1 MRALTIYEPYAGLIA
16 GGIKTIEVRRQPL
29 NYRGPLLIHAAKGDR
44 PAAVIGTAQMV
55 DCRPLTNADLPA
67 AVLDELPAHQVY
79 GLVLEA
85 ARRLPGRVEWRGRQ
99 GLWIPES
106 ELREHVADVLSPW
119 AREVAEAAHR
129 AGLRLSRHKHM
140 WRVHPP
146 GQSDAK
152 LRYGTSAAWWLRGQ
166 TRTVEVCGSTEDG
179 ERMHREF
186 MVQEDKHAQETRGA
200 TTAERARAEAAA
212 AGLKLKRTAPNGWM
226 LWDEKGNHVATEAN
240 LGDVAERIQEIKKRR
255 KPRMGRVTKKEVT
268 EAAQA
273 AGLRL
278 LSMRAPHNGS
288 GRTRRNEWA
297 LVDERGNTIFE
308 DSSLASLLQR
318 CRDHQAAQAAPES
331 MPAAP
336 AVVDA
341 PPNAAPVPHLTA
353 AEAVP
358 AVVDAPPT
366 GQPVPHLTE
375 AEAAAGA
382 AEADRLYGGES
393 PYDRERVTA
402 ELAHY
407 LGQGALS
414 ILAAGQRLIQLKE
427 HESHGEWLG
436 LLDRIGIGLTTAQRM
451 MRAARKFLSGSNA
464 ALVPHLDSAT
474 KLYELALMDD
484 DDLAELREGGTIA
497 GATLDDIQRMSP
509 SELRAVLRA
518 TRKEANEREDAQ
530 RERIK
535 KKDAQIEQL
544 EGDVDGLRRTVEA
557 ARNPGRKDWTAAER
571 GLLLE
576 SARADMELRRAV
588 ENFEAV
594 IERLHEHAAKEDA
607 RAQSRLGGLRN
618 VPAAKALLNVRGRL
632 DATSSYLHGKLGY
645 IDERL
650 SEHLATE
657 RPAPDDV
664 MPWEV
669 PTPPGDPDASSPD
682 RTDPDHA

>member
-119 AREVAEAAHR
+119 GREVAEAAHR
-129 AGLRLSRHKHM
+129 AGLRLSRHKHT

-152 LRYGTSAAWWLRGQ
+152 LRYGTSAAWWLGGQ

-212 AGLKLKRTAPNGWM
+212 AGLELKRTAPNGWM

-255 KPRMGRVTKKEVT
+255 KTRMARVTKKEVT

-278 LSMRAPHNGS
+278 LSTRAPHNGS
-288 GRTRRNEWA
+288 GRRKPNEWA
-297 LVDERGNTIFE
+297 LVDERGNTIFA
-308 DSSLASLLQR
+308 DSSMASLLQR

-341 PPNAAPVPHLTA
+341 PLVVDAPPDAAPVPHLGA
-353 AEAVP
+353 VEA
-358 AVVDAPPT
+358 T
-366 GQPVPHLTE
+366 
-375 AEAAAGA
+375 AGA
-382 AEADRLYGGES
+382 AEADRLYGGNE
-393 PYDRERVTA
+393 PYDLDRSVARARARLNDAILPMLEAGA
-402 ELAHY
+402 EL
-407 LGQGALS
+407 
-414 ILAAGQRLIQLKE
+414 IRIKE
-427 HESHGEWLG
+427 HEPHGTWATVLEE
-436 LLDRIGIGLTTAQRM
+436 RIGISQFVAKSM
-451 MRAARKFLSGSNA
+451 MRAARKFLDSPNRR
-464 ALVPHLDSAT
+464 LVADLKSVT
-474 KLYELALMDD
+474 KVYELALMDD

-544 EGDVDGLRRTVEA
+544 EGDVDGLRRTLEA
-557 ARNPGRKDWTAAER
+557 ARNPGRKEWTDTER

-576 SARADMELRRAV
+576 SARADMDLRRAV

-594 IERLHEHAAKEDA
+594 IERLHEHAGKEDA
-607 RAQSRLGGLRN
+607 RAQSRLGGLHN
-618 VPAAKALLNVRGRL
+618 VPAAKALLDVRGRL

-669 PTPPGDPDASSPD
+669 PTPPGDPAASSPD

>member
-1 MRALTIYEPYAGLIA
+1 MIGIA
-16 GGIKTIEVRRQPL
+16 EL
-29 NYRGPLLIHAAKGDR
+29 
-44 PAAVIGTAQMV
+44 V
-55 DCRPLTNADLPA
+55 DCRPLTEDDLPA
-67 AVLDELPAHQVY
+67 AVLNELPAHQVY
-79 GLVLEA
+79 GLVLED
-85 ARRLPGRVEWRGRQ
+85 ARPLPGRVEWRGRQ

-106 ELREHVADVLSPW
+106 ELQGHVADVLSPW

-129 AGLRLSRHKHM
+129 AGLRLSWRNPS

-146 GQSDAK
+146 DRSDANPRYVTSVPDAE
-152 LRYGTSAAWWLRGQ
+152 LRYLGGCRPIQ
-166 TRTVEVCGSTEDG
+166 VCGSPEEG
-179 ERMHREF
+179 RRMRREL
-186 MVQEDKHAQETRGA
+186 K
-200 TTAERARAEAAA
+200 AERARAEAAA
-212 AGLKLKRTAPNGWM
+212 AGLELKRTAPNGWE
-226 LWDEKGNHVATEAN
+226 LWDEKGNHVATERN

-255 KPRMGRVTKKEVT
+255 KTRMARVTKKEVT

-297 LVDERGNTIFE
+297 LVDERGKTIFE

-341 PPNAAPVPHLTA
+341 PPNRSPVTDLSA
-353 AEAVP
+353 AEAPAAVP
-358 AVVDAPPT
+358 AVVDAPPNRS
-366 GQPVPHLTE
+366 PVTDLSA
-375 AEAAAGA
+375 AEAPAAVPAVVDAPSNRSPVTDLSAAEVAAGA
-382 AEADRLYGGES
+382 AEADRLYGGEL

-427 HESHGEWLG
+427 HEPHGEWVG
-436 LLDRIGIGLTTAQRM
+436 LLERIGLGHETAKRM
-451 MRAARKFLSGSNA
+451 MRAARKFLGGPNG
-464 ALVPHLDSAT
+464 ALVPHLNSAT

-594 IERLHEHAAKEDA
+594 IERLHEHAGKEDA

-618 VPAAKALLNVRGRL
+618 VPAAEALLNVRGRL
-632 DATSSYLHGKLGY
+632 DATSSYLHGKLGD

-669 PTPPGDPDASSPD
+669 PTPPGDPGASSPD

>member
-44 PAAVIGTAQMV
+44 PAAVIGLAELV
-55 DCRPLTNADLPA
+55 DCRPLTEDDLPA
-67 AVLDELPAHQVY
+67 AVLNELPGHQVY
-79 GLVLEA
+79 GLVLED
-85 ARRLPGRVEWRGRQ
+85 ARPLPGRVEWRGRQ

-106 ELREHVADVLSPW
+106 ELQGHVADVLSPW

-152 LRYGTSAAWWLRGQ
+152 LRYVTSAPWCLAKGQ
-166 TRTVEVCGSTEDG
+166 TRVVEVCGGMKDG
-179 ERMHREF
+179 HRMQRELIA
-186 MVQEDKHAQETRGA
+186 QEDSPTR
-200 TTAERARAEAAA
+200 RVRAEEAAAA
-212 AGLKLKRTAPNGWM
+212 AGLELKRTRPSGWE
-226 LWDEKGNHVATEAN
+226 LWDERGSCVATEAN

-255 KPRMGRVTKKEVT
+255 KTRMARVTKKEVT

-278 LSMRAPHNGS
+278 LSMRVPHNGS

-297 LVDERGNTIFE
+297 LVDERGNTISE

-341 PPNAAPVPHLTA
+341 PPNGAPVPHLTA
-353 AEAVP
+353 AEAAP
-358 AVVDAPPT
+358 AVVDAPSK
-366 GQPVPHLTE
+366 GQLVPRLTD

-382 AEADRLYGGES
+382 AEADRLYGGEL

-427 HESHGEWLG
+427 HEPHGEWMG
-436 LLDRIGIGLTTAQRM
+436 LLERIGLGHDTAKRM
-451 MRAARKFLSGSNA
+451 MRAARKFLGGPNG
-464 ALVPHLDSAT
+464 ALVPHLNSAT

-544 EGDVDGLRRTVEA
+544 ESDVDGLRRTVEA
-557 ARNPGRKDWTAAER
+557 ARNPGRKEWTDTER

-576 SARADMELRRAV
+576 SARADMDLRRAV

-594 IERLHEHAAKEDA
+594 IERLHEHAGKEDA
-607 RAQSRLGGLRN
+607 RAQSRLGGLCN

-632 DATSSYLHGKLGY
+632 DATSSYLHGKLGD

-669 PTPPGDPDASSPD
+669 PTTPGDPDASSPD